1 MHIHQFPGIQ
11 IVGNDAKIR
20 IGQDYHQIGQ
30 YDENETFVWSEF
42 GAQRRD
48 EMLGIVPE
56 EARDKSADEGI
67 DLVEVPAVDESAFE
81 GIDIDPALEEAKA
94 RNAARL
100 KKQKSKAK

>member
-20 IGQDYHQIGQ
+20 IGQDYYQIGQ
-30 YDENETFVWSEF
+30 YENDNFVWSDY

-56 EARDKSADEGI
+56 EARDSSVDEGI

-81 GIDIDPALEEAKA
+81 GIDIDPAMEEAKA

-100 KKQKSKAK
+100 KKQKSKDK